1 LLNELEFAR
10 SLEDRDAAPAFL
22 FTYKNSLSGFSAPWN
37 LLTKIREMFRRSIP
51 ILEAVLEAPDAAVD
65 DKARE
70 VPGPTT
76 DEPPVDWLMHVHRDF
91 FLTLTSV

>member
-1 LLNELEFAR
+1 ME
-10 SLEDRDAAPAFL
+10 PAHKDSRNVPQK
-22 FTYKNSLSGFSAPWN
+22 YSH
-37 LLTKIREMFRRSIP
+37 
-51 ILEAVLEAPDAAVD
+51 ILEAVLNAPDAAVD

-76 DEPPVDWLMHVHRDF
+76 DEPPVDWLMHAHRDF